1 LKTEEYKEILSFAV
15 KSEIDA
21 NEYYLAIA
29 KKAKDASVIQLFTEL
44 AADELNHKKSLEA
57 YLKTDAKPL
66 VFAKAIDYKISE
78 AVEKPGISADM
89 NFVDAVA
96 LAMKNEQEAMDMYN
110 AMADSS
116 QSAEQKQMFEA
127 LAVMEKG
134 HKAYLEDIYNNSAYG
149 EVW

>member
-1 LKTEEYKEILSFAV
+1 MKTEEYKEILSFAV